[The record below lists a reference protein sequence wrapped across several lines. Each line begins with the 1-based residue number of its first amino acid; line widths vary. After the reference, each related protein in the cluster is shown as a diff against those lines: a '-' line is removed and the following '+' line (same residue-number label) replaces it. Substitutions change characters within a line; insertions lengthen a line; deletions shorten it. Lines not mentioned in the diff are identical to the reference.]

1 MFYLSLIN
9 FSQFPEPTAWSKPLL
24 SVSHMV
30 WYLVSLLSV
39 FPPTTHCSE
48 NSLSDQCFFKKGKK
62 ISSLSSLKLFDCC
75 RIKSWLTRLCM
86 IRSLPIFPLQPIL
99 CCHSSLL
106 ALPPICQ
113 VPSHCR
119 AFIPTAFPF
128 LLEWSFSQHS
138 TCLASYSYISALHR
152 NPSTQPSATSSSTSL
167 WFILSQCWFCVCIF
181 CFPSTVEV
189 PLKQGPHLF
198 CSHYIP
204 NIWHQL
210 GVQHIHVE

>member
-1 MFYLSLIN
+1 MFYLPLNN
-9 FSQFPEPTAWSKPLL
+9 FSQFLEPTALSKPPL

-48 NSLSDQCFFKKGKK
+48 NSLSDQSFLKKEK
-62 ISSLSSLKLFDCC
+62 ISSLSSLKLFDCFI
-75 RIKSWLTRLCM
+75 IKSWPTRLCM
-86 IRSLPIFPLQPIL
+86 IRSLPIFPPQPIL
-99 CCHSSLL
+99 WCHSSLL

-119 AFIPTAFPF
+119 PFIATALPF
-128 LLEWSFSQHS
+128 LLECSFFQHS
-138 TCLASYSYISALHR
+138 TCLASSFYISALHR
-152 NPSTQPSATSSSTSL
+152 NPSTQPSATSTSTSL
-167 WFILSQCWFCVCIF
+167 WFSCFTALIVCIF
-181 CFPSTVEV
+181 CFPSTVEA

-204 NIWHQL
+204 NTWHQL
-210 GVQHIHVE
+210 GVQYIHAE